1 VRSSKL
7 SRDDPPRGAGCAHRT
22 NEGTVLLIHVQP
34 KASCT
39 EFAGYHG
46 DLVKIRLAAPPTDGA
61 ANAELCRFLAA
72 RFSLPL
78 AKVQLLSGR
87 QSRRKRVLLK
97 AVPMEMIDA
106 FLP

>member
-1 VRSSKL
+1 
-7 SRDDPPRGAGCAHRT
+7 
-22 NEGTVLLIHVQP
+22 VLLIHAQP

-46 DLVKIRLAAPPTDGA
+46 DLVKVRLAALPSDGA
-61 ANAELCRFLAA
+61 ANVELCRFLAA

-78 AKVQLLSGR
+78 AKVQLLSGQR
-87 QSRRKRVLLK
+87 SRRKRVLLK
-97 AVPMEMIDA
+97 AVPMETIHA